1 MATCCVSNFPSSSSH
16 NNEENSSQILVKR
29 SRTFLPS
36 EKMVGDRD
44 QRRQSTSYFRMN
56 LTSEIELE
64 MRVGG
69 IESDSFDA
77 DADGDYDM
85 VDIDGGGHIDITD
98 DVEIFAATSDNSRH
112 RIEVEVDDG
121 VHSTNSVTIRELFH
135 GRSVDW

>member
-77 DADGDYDM
+77 DGDYDM